1 MYNQN
6 AKNMYQ
12 TNQVLTASP
21 KKLVTL
27 LLEGSIK
34 NLKLAKIYI
43 EKKDYEQ
50 SNKALI
56 KHQDIILELQR
67 TLDFKAGG
75 EVAQNLKLMYDYLIE
90 QAIRANVHKDVTI
103 IDHSIEIVQGILES
117 WIQVEV

>member
-6 AKNMYQ
+6 AKSMYQ

-50 SNKALI
+50 SNKALF

-67 TLDFKAGG
+67 TLDFEAGG
-75 EVAQNLKLMYDYLIE
+75 EVAQNLELMYDYLIE

-117 WIQVEV
+117 WIQIEV

>member
-6 AKNMYQ
+6 AKSMYQ

-67 TLDFKAGG
+67 TLDFEAGG
-75 EVAQNLKLMYDYLIE
+75 EVAQNLELMYDYLIE

>member
-6 AKNMYQ
+6 AKSMYQ

-67 TLDFKAGG
+67 TLDFEAGG
-75 EVAQNLKLMYDYLIE
+75 EVAQNLELMYDYLIE

-117 WIQVEV
+117 WIQIEV

>member
-6 AKNMYQ
+6 AKSMYQ

-27 LLEGSIK
+27 LLEGSVK

-67 TLDFKAGG
+67 TLDFEAGG
-75 EVAQNLKLMYDYLIE
+75 EVAQNLELMYDYLIE

-117 WIQVEV
+117 WIQIEV

>member
-6 AKNMYQ
+6 AKSMYQ

-27 LLEGSIK
+27 LLEGSVK

-43 EKKDYEQ
+43 EKKHYEQ

-67 TLDFKAGG
+67 TLDFEAGG
-75 EVAQNLKLMYDYLIE
+75 EVAQNLELMYDYLIE

-117 WIQVEV
+117 WIQIEV